1 MTCPSTPVG
10 SPRSKAAQRDH
21 IEVLRRASNR
31 VRTPRFVMVHG
42 VPGRARFRVVDG
54 PPELALGLAARL
66 RDDARVLRVEAS
78 PVSGSLL
85 VSYEPSQAS
94 PLDIQQLVESTRASL
109 ASLPAVIGSQ
119 RPQLPRAKAAFDTL
133 VLAATAVGA

>member
-54 PPELALGLAARL
+54 PPELALGLAAWL

-78 PVSGSLL
+78 PVSGSVL
-85 VSYEPSQAS
+85 VSYERSQLS
-94 PLDIQQLVESTRASL
+94 PFEIKHVVESTDRSMW
-109 ASLPAVIGSQ
+109 PAAIG
-119 RPQLPRAKAAFDTL
+119 PP
-133 VLAATAVGA
+133 